1 MWLISLRD
9 LQWRRRRFVIAV
21 IATGLVF
28 GISLLMAGTE
38 FTLYEDGRRI
48 VGSFGADA
56 WVVDEGTSGPFTT
69 ASPIPA
75 STASRVALEPG
86 VEAAE
91 PVVISRSTVEREAPQ
106 DVNIIGYRPGSFV
119 AIPASSGRGPQEP
132 GEAIADVA
140 LGVDVGATISVGG
153 HDLRVVGLAEQ
164 VTWYFGTPTV
174 FVLLPDA
181 QAITFR
187 GQPLAMGVAT
197 LGVPSALPDGLR
209 ALDNSQVVRDLERPL
224 KSSTET
230 IALLNFLL
238 WIVATGIVGSM
249 VYLSALE
256 RSRDFAVF
264 KATGATNRSLLAG
277 LLLQAAVLAA
287 ASAVVAVVV
296 AWLLVPSFPFTVQI
310 PAALYLRL
318 AAIVTAVGV
327 LASLAGLRQAVKVQ
341 PALAFGGQ

>member
-1 MWLISLRD
+1 
-9 LQWRRRRFVIAV
+9 
-21 IATGLVF
+21 
-28 GISLLMAGTE
+28 
-38 FTLYEDGRRI
+38 
-48 VGSFGADA
+48 
-56 WVVDEGTSGPFTT
+56 
-69 ASPIPA
+69 
-75 STASRVALEPG
+75 
-86 VEAAE
+86 
-91 PVVISRSTVEREAPQ
+91 
-106 DVNIIGYRPGSFV
+106 
-119 AIPASSGRGPQEP
+119 
-132 GEAIADVA
+132 
-140 LGVDVGATISVGG
+140 
-153 HDLRVVGLAEQ
+153 
-164 VTWYFGTPTV
+164 
-174 FVLLPDA
+174 
-181 QAITFR
+181 
-187 GQPLAMGVAT
+187 
-197 LGVPSALPDGLR
+197 
-209 ALDNSQVVRDLERPL
+209 
-224 KSSTET
+224 
-230 IALLNFLL
+230 LL